1 MWIFCSYVGHAIHV
15 RKLASRYLLLLLGP
29 ILSLFTSFSKKERKW
44 TMRGYVCHK
53 QRKNS
58 ISVPLRN
65 SVWANSAESMASK
78 YIQSAHPWGQKTLK
92 VSQYLFVLCSA
103 FGLSCLNSLTE
114 LATSSGISI
123 LQFLCQIDLRSDKS
137 TPTLCWLVTVY
148 LVFLFLLLRSHF
160 LLVLISLFY
169 VVITLFL
176 LSL

>member
-1 MWIFCSYVGHAIHV
+1 MYGNLPQDTSCFFLVLFSLYLPTSQK
-15 RKLASRYLLLLLGP
+15 RKESDQ
-29 ILSLFTSFSKKERKW
+29 ERICMSQAEEKL
-44 TMRGYVCHK
+44 
-53 QRKNS
+53 
-58 ISVPLRN
+58 SVPLRN
-65 SVWANSAESMASK
+65 SAWANSAESMASK

-123 LQFLCQIDLRSDKS
+123 LHFLCQIDLRSDKS
-137 TPTLCWLVTVY
+137 TPTFCWLVTVY

-160 LLVLISLFY
+160 LLVKISLFY